1 MIAFLP
7 IILKKAAREH
17 GQKHYARSRRFWIMY
32 APIERPM
39 INDVDPLVTFEKF
52 RPFFLSLF
60 FFCVSSMV
68 TLLVIYSTFYFI
80 SFLLIY
86 YSRSRTFLG
95 EVLTISSD
103 LLARTLMFHFFFF
116 FFASCNSRLFIRSA
130 SILSRKALGEGGLVR
145 LCATTYVLIL
155 LEICVWY
162 TVTLTLRHYFLR
174 NKSIIALIN
183 ASVKSLRREI
193 QICRRAQ
200 REREKLQREKWD
212 NLKRKR

>member
-60 FFCVSSMV
+60 FFFHGHLARY
-68 TLLVIYSTFYFI
+68 LLDLLFYQLLINLLLSLENVFGGSFNDFEWFI
-80 SFLLIY
+80 S
-86 YSRSRTFLG
+86 
-95 EVLTISSD
+95 ED
-103 LLARTLMFHFFFF
+103 LDVSFFFF